1 MRSFH
6 DMMSMKGRV
15 SLITGGAGHLGYT
28 MATAL
33 AEVGS
38 GIVIVDIEQE
48 KTQALADKLAQQFG
62 VDAIGFGTDL
72 ADESDIR
79 GIPDRVEATLGRL
92 DVVINNA
99 ALGGTTDLSGWTV
112 PFEQQSSDT
121 WRNALEVNLTAV
133 FNLTQAALP
142 LLKASGHGSI
152 INVASIYGI
161 LGPDLRLYEGLNMGN
176 PAAYAA
182 SKGGLIQF
190 TKWCATV
197 LAPEIRANAITP
209 GGVFRNQ
216 PEEFVARYVTR
227 TPVAR
232 MAREDD
238 FVGAVVYLAS
248 DLSAYVTGQN
258 IVIDGGWSVW

>member
-1 MRSFH
+1 MH

-15 SLITGGAGHLGYT
+15 SLITGGVGHLGRA

-33 AEVGS
+33 AEMGS
-38 GIVIVDIEQE
+38 SIVIVDIERE
-48 KTQALADKLAQQFG
+48 KTQSLADNLAKQFG
-62 VDAIGFGTDL
+62 IDTIGIGVDL
-72 ADESDIR
+72 ADEGAIR
-79 GIPDRVEATLGRL
+79 GVPDRVAAKLDRL

-99 ALGGTTDLSGWTV
+99 AFVGTSDLSGWTV

-121 WRNALEVNLTAV
+121 WRRALEVNLTAV

-152 INVASIYGI
+152 INIASIYGI
-161 LGPDLRLYEGLNMGN
+161 LGPDLRLYEGTNMGN

-182 SKGGLIQF
+182 SKGGVIQF
-190 TKWCATV
+190 TRWCATA
-197 LAPEIRANAITP
+197 LAPQVRANAITP

-216 PEEFVARYVTR
+216 PKEFVDRYVKR
-227 TPVAR
+227 TPLAR

-258 IVIDGGWSVW
+258 IVIDGGWCVW

>member
-33 AEVGS
+33 AEMGS

-48 KTQALADKLAQQFG
+48 KTQALADKLAQKFG
-62 VDAIGFGTDL
+62 INAIGLGVDL
-72 ADESDIR
+72 ADESVIR
-79 GIPDRVEATLGRL
+79 GVPDRVAAKLGRL

-99 ALGGTTDLSGWTV
+99 AFVGTSDLCGWAV

-121 WRNALEVNLTAV
+121 WRKAIEVNLTAV
-133 FNLTQAALP
+133 FNLTQAAAP

-152 INVASIYGI
+152 INIASIYGI
-161 LGPDLRLYEGLNMGN
+161 LGSDLRLYKGTSMGN

-182 SKGGLIQF
+182 GKGGLIQF
-190 TKWCATV
+190 TRWCATV
-197 LAPEIRANAITP
+197 LAPQIRVNAISP

-216 PEEFVARYVTR
+216 TKEFVDRYVTR
-227 TPVAR
+227 TPLAR
-232 MAREDD
+232 MAREND